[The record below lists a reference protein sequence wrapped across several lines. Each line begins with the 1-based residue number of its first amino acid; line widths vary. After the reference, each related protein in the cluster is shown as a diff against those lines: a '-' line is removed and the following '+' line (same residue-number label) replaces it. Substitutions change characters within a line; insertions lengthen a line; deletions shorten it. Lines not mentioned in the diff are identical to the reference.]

1 MTILRQ
7 LAEEVWTLHGFN
19 INEALAEAYEAFG
32 QTILGEVGRRLH
44 ARAALESDDSPLR
57 WAMYEAIHVV
67 ETLSLPKTSY

>member
-19 INEALAEAYEAFG
+19 VNEALADAYEAFG
-32 QTILGEVGRRLH
+32 ETVLGEAGRRLH

-57 WAMYEAIHVV
+57 WALYEALAVLH
-67 ETLSLPKTSY
+67 TLSEN